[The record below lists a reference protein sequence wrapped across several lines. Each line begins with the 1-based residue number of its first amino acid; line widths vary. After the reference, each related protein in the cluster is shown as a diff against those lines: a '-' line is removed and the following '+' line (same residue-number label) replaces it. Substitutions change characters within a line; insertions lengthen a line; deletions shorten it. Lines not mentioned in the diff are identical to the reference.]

1 MANTISRSG
10 NSIRGRRPRTD
21 VDMMDA
27 IRSSW
32 EDLVNDRL
40 PPPLPPRWWSIPT
53 PVTTPGVVVA
63 ADEDATA
70 CLFNPRIR
78 LMGDDELLLAA
89 AARAEAKAVKA
100 AAALTL
106 SSIKLSA
113 IFSGILDTNA
123 LNTQSINAM
132 CPLP

>member
-1 MANTISRSG
+1 
-10 NSIRGRRPRTD
+10 
-21 VDMMDA
+21 
-27 IRSSW
+27 
-32 EDLVNDRL
+32 
-40 PPPLPPRWWSIPT
+40 
-53 PVTTPGVVVA
+53 
-63 ADEDATA
+63 
-70 CLFNPRIR
+70 
-78 LMGDDELLLAA
+78 MGDDELLLAAA

-113 IFSGILDTNA
+113 KFSGILDTNA